1 MTIFKQN
8 ITHISITEEKYNT
21 AITARRVPAKICL
34 LKFGDLR
41 FLYCSEEIDA
51 ECTWMDSACIFVA
64 SSTAST
70 LFTKRC
76 LSISF
81 KPGDYEV
88 NASVSSVSLWSGA
101 GDSQLHEVQLLLLD
115 TLLRAQNTCAG
126 QINLSTTKN
135 SVPSFF

>member
-8 ITHISITEEKYNT
+8 ITHISITEQQYITT
-21 AITARRVPAKICL
+21 AITARHVPAKICL

-41 FLYCSEEIDA
+41 FLYCSEQIGA
-51 ECTWMDSACIFVA
+51 ECTWIDSACIFVA

-81 KPGDYEV
+81 KPGHYEV

-101 GDSQLHEVQLLLLD
+101 GDSQLHEV
-115 TLLRAQNTCAG
+115 C
-126 QINLSTTKN
+126 
-135 SVPSFF
+135 SVTVT